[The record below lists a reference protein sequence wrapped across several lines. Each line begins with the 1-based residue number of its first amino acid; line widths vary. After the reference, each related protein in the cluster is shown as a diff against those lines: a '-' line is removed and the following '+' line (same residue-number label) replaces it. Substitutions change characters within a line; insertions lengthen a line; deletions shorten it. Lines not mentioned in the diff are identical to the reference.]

1 MNILIKFTL
10 LTLFA
15 LSTLALAHETRTLGP
30 EGGAQYDVTVG
41 LLNEPIYNQV
51 RTGIDLIIRTT
62 NGEAPV
68 ENLENSLQAD
78 ITSPD
83 GATTRTLTLKP
94 QYNKPGFYTAD
105 LMLSDPGTYNVRVYG
120 FIGEMQVDETYPR
133 EVGDISEIT
142 FP

>member
-1 MNILIKFTL
+1 MNTLAKCTL
-10 LTLFA
+10 LTLLT
-15 LSTLALAHETRTLGP
+15 LSTFAFAHETRTLGP
-30 EGGAQYDVTVG
+30 EGGTQYNVTVG

-83 GATTRTLTLKP
+83 GASTRTLTLKP

-105 LMLSDPGTYNVRVYG
+105 LMLAKPGTYNVRVYG